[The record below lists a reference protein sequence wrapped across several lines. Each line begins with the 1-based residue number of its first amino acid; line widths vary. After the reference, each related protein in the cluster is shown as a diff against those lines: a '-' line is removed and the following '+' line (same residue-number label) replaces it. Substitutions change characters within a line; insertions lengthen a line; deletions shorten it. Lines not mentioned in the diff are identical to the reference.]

1 MGLTRD
7 ALGRDKE
14 ATGAPSA
21 MTTADDAPPHA
32 PADLRTIADF
42 LVWRFPHDTDTL
54 LAKLRAGEVVDEI
67 GRPLTLESP
76 YRPGGLIHLYRDPD
90 PEPEV
95 PFACDVLFEDDDLYV
110 IDKPHFLAST
120 PKGRYVT
127 ETALVRLRKDTG
139 NPELSP
145 AHRLDRLTA
154 GVLVFTKRRELRGA
168 YQELF
173 AQRQVTKVYQAVAP
187 TNPAVDLPAT
197 VRSRI
202 VKEHGIMRAHTMPG
216 ELNTETLVTLTDTAT
231 LPAGHDAAVQD
242 VGLYTLY
249 PHTGKTHQLRIH
261 MASLGLGIV
270 YDNYYPDFYHVESDD
285 YRHPLQLL
293 SSQLAFTDP
302 LSGVQ
307 RDFRSRK
314 TLSVWADALT
324 HTQPRR

>member
-1 MGLTRD
+1 M
-7 ALGRDKE
+7 
-14 ATGAPSA
+14 
-21 MTTADDAPPHA
+21 
-32 PADLRTIADF
+32 
-42 LVWRFPHDTDTL
+42 
-54 LAKLRAGEVVDEI
+54 
-67 GRPLTLESP
+67 
-76 YRPGGLIHLYRDPD
+76 
-90 PEPEV
+90 
-95 PFACDVLFEDDDLYV
+95 

-216 ELNTETLVTLTDTAT
+216 EPNTETLVTLTDTAT
-231 LPAGHDAAVQD
+231 LPAGHDVAVQD

-249 PHTGKTHQLRIH
+249 PHTGKRTNY
-261 MASLGLGIV
+261 ASTW
-270 YDNYYPDFYHVESDD
+270 
-285 YRHPLQLL
+285 RHW
-293 SSQLAFTDP
+293 
-302 LSGVQ
+302 G
-307 RDFRSRK
+307 
-314 TLSVWADALT
+314 
-324 HTQPRR
+324 